1 MEINQ
6 SIVIGHKFIEN
17 RILQI
22 RGSQV
27 MIDRDLALLYQ
38 TETRILK
45 QAVNRNIKKFP
56 DDFMFK
62 LTDKEIDTMVSQS
75 VIPSKGYF
83 GGSVPYVFTEQGIA
97 MLSSVLNTD
106 KAIEISLLII
116 RTFVEMRKVISS
128 QYLISK
134 KFDQIDNRFLEYDA
148 NFNKIFKALESRDL
162 KNNSGIFFNG
172 QIFDAYVF
180 VSALIKSAKVEIILI
195 DNYIDESVLVLLNKR
210 NKNINVKIL
219 TNIGNKNIK
228 LDLKKYSQQYKNIII
243 HNFKNSHDRFLILD
257 NKKLYHI
264 GASLKDLG
272 KKWFAF
278 SRMDSFL
285 PEVLSKIV
293 NKT

>member
-1 MEINQ
+1 MELNHNIAVGN
-6 SIVIGHKFIEN
+6 KFIES
-17 RILQI
+17 RILEI
-22 RGSQV
+22 RGNQV
-27 MIDRDLALLYQ
+27 MIDRDLAVLYQ
-38 TETRILK
+38 TETRVLK

-62 LTDKEIDTMVSQS
+62 LTDKEIDAMVSQS

-83 GGSVPYVFTEQGIA
+83 GGSIPYVFTEQGIA
-97 MLSSVLNTD
+97 MLSSVLKTD

-116 RTFVEMRKVISS
+116 RVFVEMRKVISS
-128 QYLISK
+128 QYLVSK
-134 KFDQIDNRFLEYDA
+134 KFEQIDSRFLEYDE
-148 NFNKIFKALESRDL
+148 NFNKIFKALENNDL

-180 VSALIKSAKVEIILI
+180 VSDLIKSAKVEIILI

-210 NKNINVKIL
+210 NNNVNVKIL
-219 TNIGNKNIK
+219 TNTENKNIK
-228 LDLKKYSQQYKNIII
+228 LDLEKCSQQYENMNIK
-243 HNFKNSHDRFLILD
+243 NFKNSHDRFLIID
-257 NKKLYHI
+257 NKELYHI

-285 PEVLSKIV
+285 PDVLNRIE
-293 NKT
+293 